1 MIDVLWLED
10 QADCLRDF
18 YDFAD
23 DSGVRLITKKTAE
36 EAKTFINDAS
46 QHLDAAIL
54 DARGF
59 QHSPSEQ
66 KGTRG
71 MHVIKDLLIQK
82 KIPFAIFSGETSIV
96 ANEEFRS
103 AIPDD
108 VAIFEKGKDEDK
120 VIEHVKRIVKD
131 SPNVRIKRE
140 YALAFSIFSNPKLQ
154 DLFDEDFI
162 LKNQNLLIKLLKNK
176 EDNRILA
183 SCIRDLYE
191 SLIFDIFE
199 RYGVFNKEIDEYGNF
214 SFNKTA
220 LKLENR
226 ESRYRGREYIGKM
239 ACMVALYSQALNHS
253 RDTTS
258 VGKYLNRSGNTYYC
272 MCLLNGILTVMS
284 WLNDFLDNQSSI

>member
-18 YDFAD
+18 YDLAEASD
-23 DSGVRLITKKTAE
+23 VRLIIKKTAE
-36 EAKTFINDAS
+36 EAEFFINDAS

-59 QHSPSEQ
+59 QHSTSEQ

-71 MHVIKDLLIQK
+71 MHVIKDLLVQK
-82 KIPFAIFSGETSIV
+82 KIPFAIFSGEASIV

-108 VAIFEKGKDEDK
+108 VAIFEKGKDEDI

-131 SPNVRIKRE
+131 SPNVKIKSE
-140 YALAFSIFSNPKLQ
+140 YALAFSVFSNPKLQ
-154 DLFDEDFI
+154 DLFDEEYI
-162 LKNQNLLIKLLKNK
+162 LKNQNVLIKLLKNK
-176 EDNRILA
+176 DDNRNLA

-191 SLIFDIFE
+191 SFIFNIFE
-199 RYGVFNKEIDEYGNF
+199 LYGFFDKETDEYGNVN
-214 SFNKTA
+214 FNKTA
-220 LKLENR
+220 YKLENK
-226 ESRYRGREYIGKM
+226 ESRYRGKEFIGKM

-258 VGKYLNRSGNTYYC
+258 IGKYLNRSCNTYYC
-272 MCLLNGILTVMS
+272 MCLLNGILAVMS
-284 WLNDFLDNQSSI
+284 WLDEFVKNQ

>member
-18 YDFAD
+18 YDLAEASD
-23 DSGVRLITKKTAE
+23 VRLIIKKTAE
-36 EAKTFINDAS
+36 EAEVFINDAS
-46 QHLDAAIL
+46 QHMDAAIL

-59 QHSPSEQ
+59 QHSTTEQ

-71 MHVIKDLLIQK
+71 MHVIKDLLVQK
-82 KIPFAIFSGETSIV
+82 KIPFAIFSGEASIV

-108 VAIFEKGKDEDK
+108 VAIFEKGKDEDI

-131 SPNVRIKRE
+131 SPNVKIKSE
-140 YALAFSIFSNPKLQ
+140 YALAFSVFSNPKLQ
-154 DLFDEDFI
+154 DLFDEEYI
-162 LKNQNLLIKLLKNK
+162 LKNQNVLIKLLKNK
-176 EDNRILA
+176 DDNRNLA

-191 SLIFDIFE
+191 SFIFNIFE
-199 RYGVFNKEIDEYGNF
+199 LYGFFDKETDEYGNVN
-214 SFNKTA
+214 FNKTA
-220 LKLENR
+220 YKLENK
-226 ESRYRGREYIGKM
+226 ESMYRGKEFIGKM

-258 VGKYLNRSGNTYYC
+258 IGKYLNRSGNTYYC
-272 MCLLNGILTVMS
+272 MCLLNGILAVMS
-284 WLNDFLDNQSSI
+284 WLDELINNQ